1 MFDDW
6 CDDAPAAAG
15 AHTLRILTARAT
27 DLPIGVE
34 AIAAE
39 VPGHYAS
46 EEHIARVLDRLG
58 KPAAAQL
65 IREKLPTT
73 KSIRSG
79 DLGEILATEYI
90 EEKTDYET
98 PIKRLRWKDHRNMA
112 LRGDDVIGMRIDEN
126 EALHFLKTEAKSRV
140 NLPDGVLA
148 EARTVLEKHNGLPS
162 PHALEFISERLLE
175 LGDPD
180 LADAID
186 DALLKTG
193 ITPDKVCHLLFTF
206 CANDP
211 TPRLQTAL
219 NGYGGTIA
227 QMGVGL
233 RVEAHAAFVNDVYEK
248 VIADGNDD

>member
-1 MFDDW
+1 MFEDW
-6 CDDAPAAAG
+6 CDDEPTPAG
-15 AHTLRILTARAT
+15 GHDLRILTARAA
-27 DLPIGVE
+27 DLAIGVS
-34 AIAAE
+34 AVAAR

-46 EEHIARVLDRLG
+46 AEHVARVLDRLG

-65 IREKLPTT
+65 IQDKLPTT

-90 EEKTDYET
+90 DGETDYEA

-112 LRGDDVIGMRIDEN
+112 LRGDDVIGIYIDETH
-126 EALHFLKTEAKSRV
+126 ALHFLKTEAKSRV
-140 NLPDGVLA
+140 NLPDSVLA
-148 EARTVLEKHNGLPS
+148 GARAALEKDNGLPS
-162 PHALEFISERLLE
+162 PQALEFISERLLE

-193 ITPDKVCHLLFTF
+193 ITPDKVCHMLFTLSG
-206 CANDP
+206 NDP
-211 TPRLQTAL
+211 TARLQTAL
-219 NGYGGTIA
+219 NGYAGTIT

-233 RVEAHAAFVNDVYEK
+233 RVATHAAFVNDVYEK
-248 VIADGNDD
+248 VIADGNNS